1 MSAPQR
7 RGCALAERGGLKGY
21 DEIVGKEQWIQV
33 AMLSIAPLATLAVV
47 LVGFLY
53 NNARLTDNNA
63 RLTDLR
69 NDFNKRLEDTR
80 ELLRA
85 EISRNHSEMLHRFG
99 DLDSRLTRIETG
111 LNLR

>member
-1 MSAPQR
+1 MFDR
-7 RGCALAERGGLKGY
+7 RQPAGRA
-21 DEIVGKEQWIQV
+21 W
-33 AMLSIAPLATLAVV
+33 
-47 LVGFLY
+47 GFLY
-53 NNARLTDNNA
+53 NNA

-99 DLDSRLTRIETG
+99 DLASRLTRIETG

>member
-1 MSAPQR
+1 MANGKEPRPWR
-7 RGCALAERGGLKGY
+7 RRFY
-21 DEIVGKEQWIQV
+21 HQTVGQEQWIQL

-53 NNARLTDNNA
+53 NNARLTD
-63 RLTDLR
+63 LR
-69 NDFNKRLEDTR
+69 NDLTSRMNALETNFQKRLEDTR

-99 DLDSRLTRIETG
+99 DLDRRLTRIETG